1 MKRVVAS
8 LCICWA
14 AFCGTQSN
22 TAPLVFGMTPQE
34 ASIALGVPLVYH
46 SGGSGSEIYL
56 AYGSP
61 GIPGFYPVDSAL
73 ALQFRKGQLTDGKRI
88 GACAARGRSE
98 DRMSA
103 RPIALSILDL
113 SPVAAGSSGAVSL
126 RNSLDLARLADG
138 LGFTRYWVAEHHNLP
153 SIASSAPDIMIGQI
167 AAATAR
173 IRVGSGGV
181 MLPNHAPLMVAERFK
196 VLEALFPGR
205 IDLGIGR
212 APGTDPVTSY
222 ALRRRQ
228 DAGGDDD
235 FLERFQE
242 LLLFESNAFP
252 EGHPFRSVR
261 AMPQDVAL
269 PPIWLLGSSGYSAQ
283 LAAMVGAGFSFAH
296 HFADHDA
303 VAAMLSYRDRFK
315 PSPARATPYA
325 ILACAAVCA
334 DSDAEAE
341 RLAATIDL
349 NFVRR
354 SRGEYLP
361 LASPQEAAAYPYSP
375 AERGLIA
382 RNRARLF
389 VGAKP
394 TVLERLR
401 EMIAATKADEVM
413 VTTMIYDHAARRH
426 SYELLAEA
434 FGLRALKDNEVP
446 AAAGPL

>member
-1 MKRVVAS
+1 M
-8 LCICWA
+8 
-14 AFCGTQSN
+14 
-22 TAPLVFGMTPQE
+22 
-34 ASIALGVPLVYH
+34 VP
-46 SGGSGSEIYL
+46 
-56 AYGSP
+56 
-61 GIPGFYPVDSAL
+61 
-73 ALQFRKGQLTDGKRI
+73 
-88 GACAARGRSE
+88 
-98 DRMSA
+98 
-103 RPIALSILDL
+103 LSILDL

-126 RNSLDLARLADG
+126 RNSLDLARLADR

-167 AAATAR
+167 AAATER
-173 IRVGSGGV
+173 IRVGSGGI

-205 IDLGIGR
+205 IDLGLGR

-235 FLERFQE
+235 FLQRFQE
-242 LLLFESNAFP
+242 LMLFESNAFP

-261 AMPQDVAL
+261 AMPEDVAL

-296 HFADHDA
+296 HFSDYDA
-303 VAAMLSYRDRFK
+303 AAAMLSYRDQFK

-325 ILACAAVCA
+325 ILGCAAVCA

-361 LASPQEAAAYPYSP
+361 LASPEEATAYPYSP

-394 TVLERLR
+394 TILQQLAP
-401 EMIAATKADEVM
+401 MIAATKADEVM

-426 SYELLAEA
+426 SYELLAQA
-434 FGLRALKDNEVP
+434 FGLRA
-446 AAAGPL
+446 